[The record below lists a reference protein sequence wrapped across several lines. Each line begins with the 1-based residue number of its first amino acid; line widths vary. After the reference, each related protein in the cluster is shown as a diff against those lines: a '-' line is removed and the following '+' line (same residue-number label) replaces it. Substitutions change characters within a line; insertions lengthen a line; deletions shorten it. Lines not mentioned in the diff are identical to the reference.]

1 MLFAQIN
8 DEDIDFSNKLHL
20 VDEFAKR
27 WWYALPIWPPADFD
41 YNAQLS
47 ANNLEA
53 VEQNKLKEKSSSGQE
68 RVCQV
73 EGYPGVYRD
82 AKGRLY
88 DMRPQESMP
97 SLQNFQKMN
106 VRDLQGLL
114 AKAYDEQ
121 QKQLNQMIEGKS
133 ASYDRATE
141 LEVS

>member
-53 VEQNKLKEKSSSGQE
+53 VEQNKLKEKSSSG
-68 RVCQV
+68 
-73 EGYPGVYRD
+73 
-82 AKGRLY
+82 
-88 DMRPQESMP
+88 
-97 SLQNFQKMN
+97 
-106 VRDLQGLL
+106 
-114 AKAYDEQ
+114 
-121 QKQLNQMIEGKS
+121 
-133 ASYDRATE
+133 
-141 LEVS
+141 